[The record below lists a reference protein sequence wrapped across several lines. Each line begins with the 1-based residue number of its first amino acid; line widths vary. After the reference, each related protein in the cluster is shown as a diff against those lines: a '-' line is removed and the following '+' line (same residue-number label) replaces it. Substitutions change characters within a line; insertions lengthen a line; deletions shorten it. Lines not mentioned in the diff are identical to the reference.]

1 MNIGAAK
8 AIMESLSEKDISD
21 LTGYLIQHRLD
32 QVLSGVDDV
41 DSMANNAIS
50 AIFSN
55 SNATSEVSVIAPG
68 IIAIPC
74 YTQYMG
80 NKKKHRCANC
90 TVKNGDQE
98 SWCWE
103 ESSDT
108 FISNAVS
115 SVGSAVRSVSLHVAI
130 PGLRVIRH
138 FMEHDGERHK
148 RVKDQCFVVVADG
161 EDENGNPLFSIEKD
175 NDFVAGKLPLP
186 ATR

>member
-55 SNATSEVSVIAPG
+55 SNTASEVSVIAPG
-68 IIAIPC
+68 IIAVPC

-108 FISNAVS
+108 SFLMPSLPWAALSGLSPFTSLFPGFVS
-115 SVGSAVRSVSLHVAI
+115 SATSWNMTVSAIS
-130 PGLRVIRH
+130 
-138 FMEHDGERHK
+138 E
-148 RVKDQCFVVVADG
+148 
-161 EDENGNPLFSIEKD
+161 
-175 NDFVAGKLPLP
+175 
-186 ATR
+186 

>member
-1 MNIGAAK
+1 MNIGAAR

-50 AIFSN
+50 TLFSK
-55 SNATSEVSVIAPG
+55 SNAMSEVSVIAPG

-80 NKKKHRCANC
+80 NEKKHRCANC

-98 SWCWE
+98 TWCWE
-103 ESSDT
+103 QSDT
-108 FISNAVS
+108 FIANAKASVSN
-115 SVGSAVRSVSLHVAI
+115 AVRSVSLHLAI
-130 PGLRVIRH
+130 PGLRIIRH
-138 FMEHDGERHK
+138 FMEHNGEYHK
-148 RVKDQCFVVVADG
+148 RVKDQCFVVVDNG

-175 NDFVAGKLPLP
+175 SEFVAGRLPLP
-186 ATR
+186 ASR